1 MAKIDLTE
9 KENFMMAYN
18 HGIPAWVPN
27 FEDAYCPLPGS
38 CINNKGVPGVG
49 GPDMF
54 GSKWICTKE
63 TEWMATPDPKAP
75 PVIEDIT
82 EWKDV
87 IHFPKM
93 SEMDWE
99 GAAARDLANAD
110 RNKMIV
116 VTGMEGNY
124 NRLGAL
130 MGTTEALM
138 AMIEEPEAVYEW
150 FDAYTNFKCEHIK
163 MYAKYYKPDI
173 YINPDDICFN
183 AGCMFSRRTYE
194 ELIKPFEMR
203 LGQTAID
210 CGMIV
215 EHHLCGKCEDL
226 IPDILETGATIWQTA
241 QPVNDLLLIK
251 EKYGDRLLING
262 GWNSI
267 GPHNSANVTE
277 EELRQEVRNMLDK
290 YAKDGNYSLFQVII
304 GDPSDPR
311 TDFRHFWVRDECK
324 KYSMQMY
331 GTI

>member
-54 GSKWICTKE
+54 GTKWICTKE

-75 PVIEDIT
+75 PVLEDIT

-99 GAAARDLANAD
+99 GAAARDLAYAD
-110 RNKMIV
+110 RTKMISV
-116 VTGMEGNY
+116 SGMEGNY

-183 AGCMFSRRTYE
+183 AGCMFSRKTYE

-241 QPVNDLLLIK
+241 QPSNDLLMIK

-267 GPHNSANVTE
+267 GPHNFADVTE
-277 EELRQEVRNMLDK
+277 EVLRQEVRNMLDK

-311 TDFRHFWVRDECK
+311 TNLRHFWVRDECK